1 MPTRPRSEIRN
12 TGALAFFAAV
22 VTVTVVAVAGQETTR
37 AAAPAPAVSWEG
49 LVGAGPR
56 EQVSVGQR
64 MLVVLKAPS
73 LADRVMAGGG
83 LASDKQER
91 VWTANSLS
99 EQRLLISR
107 LAVQGVRIRPEY
119 SYARVLSGFSAPLDA
134 RAVALLERD
143 ASVQGVYPVRVA
155 YPASV
160 SSNAL
165 QQQSLT
171 SALGNAQLAL
181 PGFDGRGVTIALL
194 DTGVDRTHPSLL
206 GSVLPGIDVVTPNGD
221 ATPQAPPGSPAE
233 LERHGTELAGI
244 LVGDR
249 GPVATRGVARGAA
262 VLPIRVAG
270 WQPAARGGYAIYART
285 DQLIEGLERAVD
297 PNADGDAHDAARIA
311 LVGVAAPYAGF
322 ADDPAA
328 RAVAGALRLDT
339 LVVSP
344 AGNDGPAGP
353 GFGSISGPGGSP
365 AALTVGAADT
375 RVGLQQVRV
384 SLRTGLDIVLDR
396 VVPLT
401 GAYAGTHPI
410 TGSIAAPGLI
420 RTRASFA
427 SLTSFFSQSG
437 LSLVAGRAALI
448 PAGSAP
454 AAAAENAARAGAT
467 AVLLYGARLP
477 AGGVSL
483 GEDTSVPVVSI
494 PAADA
499 AKLLAGI
506 ARGSAAG
513 VSIGVPSAV
522 ANDGTATVAPFS
534 STGLAYDGRV
544 KPDVVTSGVAIATAE
559 PGSAGDGSPRY
570 GTINGSSAAAAA
582 TAAAAAVLA
591 QARPSLGAAA
601 LRSVLVGTAQALRG
615 ETVATEGAGLLS
627 LEAASASEL
636 AAEPTTLALGNARAA
651 GWHKEREIVVHNLS
665 TSALSVGL
673 RVARDAEGAA
683 AVQFSAFPSHF
694 KLLPGKA
701 QRIRLVARVTSA
713 PVGRAPAEGTV
724 VLTATGGSPLR
735 LPWAVTFGAPPD
747 TLLGPLHLSTHS
759 FSPSDA
765 APALLTFQAGRILS
779 NSGRDEVQP
788 VALLQL
794 DLLRADGTDFGTL
807 VRLRDL
813 LPGRYAFGLTG
824 RSPAGNALGRG
835 TYRIRVT
842 AVPSLPGPASRKVV
856 AFTIK

>member
-1 MPTRPRSEIRN
+1 MRPRPETRN
-12 TGALAFFAAV
+12 TGALALFAAV
-22 VTVTVVAVAGQETTR
+22 VTVLLIAVAGQETTR

-49 LVGAGPR
+49 LVGVGPR
-56 EQVSVGQR
+56 QQVSVGQR
-64 MLVVLKAPS
+64 MLVVLKAAS
-73 LADRVMAGGG
+73 LADRVAVAGG
-83 LASDKQER
+83 LASDRQER

-155 YPASV
+155 YPASI

-165 QQQSLT
+165 EKQSLT
-171 SALGNAQLAL
+171 SALGNADLAL

-221 ATPQAPPGSPAE
+221 ATPQAPPGSPAD

-249 GPVATRGVARGAA
+249 GPVATRGVARGAT

-270 WQPAARGGYAIYART
+270 WQPSLRGGYAVYART

-375 RVGLQQVRV
+375 RAGVQQVRV
-384 SLRTGLDIVLDR
+384 SLRSGLDIVLDGML
-396 VVPLT
+396 PLT
-401 GAYAGTHPI
+401 GAFAGSHSI
-410 TGSIAAPGLI
+410 TAAIAAPGLV
-420 RTRASFA
+420 RTRAPFS
-427 SLTSFFSQSG
+427 SLASFFSRTG

-448 PAGSAP
+448 PAGDAP

-467 AVLLYGARLP
+467 VVLLYGVRLP

-483 GEDTSVPVVSI
+483 GEDTAVPVVSV

-499 AKLLAGI
+499 AKVLAAI
-506 ARGSAAG
+506 ARGSTAG
-513 VSIGVPSAV
+513 VSIGVPSV
-522 ANDGTATVAPFS
+522 TTNDGAATVASFS

-544 KPDVVTSGVAIATAE
+544 KPDVVAAGIAIATSE
-559 PGSAGDGSPRY
+559 PGAAGDGSPRY

-582 TAAAAAVLA
+582 TAGAAAVLA
-591 QARPSLGAAA
+591 QARPSLGAAS
-601 LRSVLVGTAQALRG
+601 LRSVLVGTAQPLLG
-615 ETVATEGAGLLS
+615 ETVASEGAGLLS
-627 LEAASASEL
+627 LEAASAAEL
-636 AAEPTTLALGNARAA
+636 AAEPTTLALGNAHVA
-651 GWHKEREIVVHNLS
+651 GWHKERQIVVHNVS
-665 TSALSVGL
+665 TRALSVGL

-683 AVQFSAFPSHF
+683 AVRFSAFPSHF
-694 KLLPGKA
+694 KLLPGAA

-713 PVGRAPAEGTV
+713 PVGRAPAEGSV

-735 LPWAVTFGAPPD
+735 LPWAVTFGVPPD

-779 NSGRDEVQP
+779 SSGHDEVQP

-824 RSPAGNALGRG
+824 RSPAGNTLGRG
-835 TYRIRVT
+835 EYRIRVT
-842 AVPSLPGPASRKVV
+842 AVPSLPGPPSRKVV

>member
-1 MPTRPRSEIRN
+1 MPTLPRSETRN
-12 TGALAFFAAV
+12 TGALALFAAV
-22 VTVTVVAVAGQETTR
+22 VTVLLVALAGQETTR
-37 AAAPAPAVSWEG
+37 AAAPAPAVSWSG
-49 LVGAGPR
+49 LVGSGPR
-56 EQVSVGQR
+56 QQVSLGQR

-73 LADRVMAGGG
+73 LADRVSSAGG

-91 VWTANSLS
+91 TWTANSLS

-107 LAVQGVRIRPEY
+107 LAVQGVRISPEY
-119 SYARVLSGFSAPLDA
+119 SFARVLSGFSAPLDA

-143 ASVQGVYPVRVA
+143 QSVQGVYPVRVA
-155 YPASV
+155 YPSSV
-160 SSNAL
+160 SSNTL
-165 QQQSLT
+165 EKQSLT
-171 SALGNAQLAL
+171 SSLGNADLML
-181 PGFDGRGVTIALL
+181 PGYDGRGVTIALL

-206 GSVLPGIDVVTPNGD
+206 GSVLAGIDVVTPNGD

-249 GPVATRGVARGAA
+249 GPVAARGVARGAT

-270 WQPAARGGYAIYART
+270 WQPATHGYAVYGRT

-339 LVVSP
+339 LVVAA

-365 AALTVGAADT
+365 AALTVGAADM
-375 RVGLQQVRV
+375 RAHVQQVHV

-396 VVPLT
+396 TLPLT
-401 GAYAGTHPI
+401 GAFAAAGSLT
-410 TGSIAAPGLI
+410 TSIAAPGLV
-420 RTRASFA
+420 RTRASFS
-427 SLTSFFSQSG
+427 SLASFFSRDG

-448 PAGSAP
+448 PVGDSP
-454 AAAAENAARAGAT
+454 AAAAENAALAGAT
-467 AVLLYGARLP
+467 AVLLYGGRLP
-477 AGGVSL
+477 AGAVPL

-494 PAADA
+494 PSADA
-499 AKLLAGI
+499 GKLLAGI
-506 ARGSAAG
+506 ARGSSAG
-513 VSIGVPSAV
+513 VSIGAAGTAS
-522 ANDGTATVAPFS
+522 NDGVATVASFS

-544 KPDVVTSGVAIATAE
+544 KPDVVTSGIAVATSE
-559 PGSAGDGSPRY
+559 PGAAGDGSPRY
-570 GTINGSSAAAAA
+570 GTINGTSAAAAA
-582 TAAAAAVLA
+582 AAGAAAVLA
-591 QARPSLGAAA
+591 QARPSLGATS
-601 LRSVLVGTAQALRG
+601 LRSVLVGTAQPLNG

-627 LEAASASEL
+627 LAAASASEL
-636 AAEPTTLALGNARAA
+636 AAEPATIALGNARSA
-651 GWHKEREIVVHNLS
+651 GWRKVREIVVRNVS
-665 TSALSVGL
+665 TRRLNVGL

-683 AVQFSAFPSHF
+683 AVRFSARPWHF
-694 KLLPGKA
+694 VLAPGDA
-701 QRIRLVARVTSA
+701 QRIRLVARVAST
-713 PVGRAPAEGTV
+713 PVGRAPAEGTM

-735 LPWAVTFGAPPD
+735 IPWAVTFGPPPD
-747 TLLGPLHLSTHS
+747 TLLGPMHLSTHS
-759 FSPSDA
+759 FSPSDS
-765 APALLTFQAGRILS
+765 APALLTFQAGRILGGA
-779 NSGRDEVQP
+779 GRDEVQP

-794 DLLRADGTDFGTL
+794 DLVRADGTEFGTL

-824 RSPAGNALGRG
+824 RSPAGNTLGKG
-835 TYRIRVT
+835 SYRIRVT
-842 AVPSLPGPASRKVV
+842 AIPSLPGPASRKLVG
-856 AFTIK
+856 FTIK

>member
-1 MPTRPRSEIRN
+1 MRTRPRSDTRN
-12 TGALAFFAAV
+12 TGALAVFAAV
-22 VTVTVVAVAGQETTR
+22 VTVVLVALAGQETTR
-37 AAAPAPAVSWEG
+37 AAAPAPAVSWGG
-49 LVGAGPR
+49 LVGDGPR
-56 EQVSVGQR
+56 EQVVLGQR

-73 LADRVMAGGG
+73 LADRVSAAGG

-91 VWTANSLS
+91 AWTANSLS

-107 LAVQGVRIRPEY
+107 LAVQGVRISPEY
-119 SYARVLSGFSAPLDA
+119 SFARVLSGFSAPLDA

-155 YPASV
+155 YPSSV
-160 SSNAL
+160 SANLLEKHTVTAS
-165 QQQSLT
+165 
-171 SALGNAQLAL
+171 LGNVDLEL

-194 DTGVDRTHPSLL
+194 DTGVDRQHPSLL

-221 ATPQAPPGSPAE
+221 ATPQARPGSPAD

-249 GPVATRGVARGAA
+249 GPVAARGVARGAN

-270 WQPAARGGYAIYART
+270 WQPAASGGYAVYGRT
-285 DQLIEGLERAVD
+285 DQMIQGLERAVD

-339 LVVSP
+339 LVVAA

-365 AALTVGAADT
+365 AALTVGAADMRG
-375 RVGLQQVRV
+375 RVQQVRV
-384 SLRTGLDIVLDR
+384 SLRTGLDIVVDR
-396 VVPLT
+396 TLPLT
-401 GAYAGTHPI
+401 GAFTAHSLTAA
-410 TGSIAAPGLI
+410 IAAPGLV

-427 SLTSFFSQSG
+427 SLDSFFSQDG

-467 AVLLYGARLP
+467 AVLLYGGRLP
-477 AGGVSL
+477 AGSVPL
-483 GEDTSVPVVSI
+483 GEVTAVPVVSI

-499 AKLLAGI
+499 ARVLAGI
-506 ARGSAAG
+506 AGGATAG
-513 VSIGVPSAV
+513 VSIGAAGTAS
-522 ANDGTATVAPFS
+522 NDGAATVAPFS

-544 KPDVVTSGVAIATAE
+544 KPDLVASGIAIATAE
-559 PGSAGDGSPRY
+559 PGAASDASPRY
-570 GTINGSSAAAAA
+570 GTINGSSAAAAVVA
-582 TAAAAAVLA
+582 GAAAVLA
-591 QARPSLGAAA
+591 QARPALGATS
-601 LRSVLVGTAQALRG
+601 LRSVLVGTAQALNG

-627 LEAASASEL
+627 LPGASAAEL
-636 AAEPTTLALGNARAA
+636 AAEPTTLALGNARVA
-651 GWHKEREIVVHNLS
+651 GWRKVRELVVRNVS
-665 TSALSVGL
+665 TRPLRIGL
-673 RVARDAEGAA
+673 KVKRDTEGAA
-683 AVQFSAFPSHF
+683 AVRFSASPSHF
-694 KLLPGKA
+694 TVAPGHA
-701 QRIRLVARVTSA
+701 QRVRLVARVASA

-724 VLTATGGSPLR
+724 VLTATGGAPLR
-735 LPWAVTFGAPPD
+735 IPWAVTFGAPPD

-759 FSPSDA
+759 FSPSDS

-779 NSGRDEVQP
+779 SSGHDEVQP

-794 DLLRADGTDFGTL
+794 DLLRVDGTDFGTL

-835 TYRIRVT
+835 RYRIRVT
-842 AVPSLPGPASRKVV
+842 AIPSLPGPASHKLVG
-856 AFTIK
+856 FTIK